1 MEGGGDNA
9 SENQDNQQQNMY
21 DDNPYLSLGKS
32 PGHLSQ
38 ALNQIQIA

>member
-1 MEGGGDNA
+1 MEGVGDNA
-9 SENQDNQQQNMY
+9 SENQEGQQQNMY

-38 ALNQIQIA
+38 ALNLLQAA